1 MSETNSL
8 TAPLVKMIKQMG
20 HMVLRMNSGTMKKG
34 KHWVKLHDAGTA
46 DLLVFRRDK
55 PVLWLETKKPKSE
68 GGHTNREQLEAQE
81 DFRLRVEMIGH
92 VYRRITTIDEGLEA
106 VR

>member
-1 MSETNSL
+1 MSETSTV

-34 KHWVKLHDAGTA
+34 KHWVKLHEAGTA
-46 DLLVFRRDK
+46 DLLVFRRNK
-55 PVLWLETKKPKSE
+55 PVLWLETKKPKSD

-81 DFRLRVEMIGH
+81 DFRMRVENIGH
-92 VYRRITTIDEGLEA
+92 EYRRIDSIDAGLEA
-106 VR
+106 IK